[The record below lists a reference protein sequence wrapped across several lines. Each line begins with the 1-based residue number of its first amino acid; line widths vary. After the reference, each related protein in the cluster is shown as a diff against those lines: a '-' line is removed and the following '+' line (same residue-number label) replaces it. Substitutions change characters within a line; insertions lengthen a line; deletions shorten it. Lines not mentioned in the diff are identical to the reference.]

1 MGTDPRE
8 TSIDL
13 TGSVALVTGGGRGL
27 GRAFALALAAVGARV
42 AVAARTAAQVEE
54 TVQLIERA
62 GGSAR
67 AIACDVSAPDDVAHL
82 VTTAEQLGPVDI
94 LVNNAGVAGPIG
106 ADWEVDP
113 EGWWHTFAINMRG
126 PFLCARAVLPGMVT
140 RQRGRIVNISS
151 GAAYNRLPLLNA
163 YCASKAALTH
173 WTKCLA
179 METKAQGIAVFA
191 FAPGTVGTAGTEYL
205 ATSPDVPQELGDLVR
220 ARFRQGRDT
229 PIARAAQMLLFLV
242 SGRADALTGRH
253 IRVQDNAEELVRRA
267 EEIQREDLHVLALR
281 T

>member
-1 MGTDPRE
+1 ME
-8 TSIDL
+8 TTPKETPIDL

-27 GRAFALALAAVGARV
+27 GRAFALALAAAGAQV
-42 AVAARTAAQVEE
+42 VVTARTAAQVAE
-54 TVQLIERA
+54 TVELIERA
-62 GGSAR
+62 GGSAL
-67 AIACDVSAPDDVAHL
+67 AIASDVSAPDEVAHL

-94 LVNNAGVAGPIG
+94 LVNNAGVPGPMG
-106 ADWEVDP
+106 AVWEVDP
-113 EGWWHTFAINMRG
+113 EDWWHTVAINLRG
-126 PFLCARAVLPGMVT
+126 PYLCARAVLPGMV
-140 RQRGRIVNISS
+140 RRHRGRIVNISS
-151 GAAYNRLPLLNA
+151 GAAYNRLPQLDA

-179 METKAQGIAVFA
+179 IETKAQGIAVFS
-191 FAPGTVGTAGTEYL
+191 FAPGTVRTAGTEFL
-205 ATSPDVPQELGDLVR
+205 ATSPTVPQELGELIR

-253 IRVQDNAEELVRRA
+253 IRVQNSEADLVRRA
-267 EEIQREDLHVLALR
+267 EVIQREDLHVLALR